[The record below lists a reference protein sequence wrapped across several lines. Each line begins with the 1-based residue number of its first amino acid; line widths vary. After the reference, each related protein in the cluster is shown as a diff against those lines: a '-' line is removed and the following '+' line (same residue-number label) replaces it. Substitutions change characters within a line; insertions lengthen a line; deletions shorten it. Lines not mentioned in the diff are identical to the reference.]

1 MILRIL
7 FFVLLLVSAFSA
19 KAADIAVEQ
28 PWARATPGRAPN
40 GAAYFTLAN
49 TGSDTDRLVSVTTPA
64 AARAELH
71 THIHAGTVMEM
82 RPVEAIEVKP
92 GERVTL
98 QPGGLHVMLTG
109 LKAPLKEGERMLLT
123 LRFARGG
130 EITVDVP
137 VGKAGASGPAK

>member
-7 FFVLLLVSAFSA
+7 FFVLLLASAFSA
-19 KAADIAVEQ
+19 KAADVAVEQ

-49 TGSDTDRLVSVTTPA
+49 TGKDADRLISASTPA

-71 THIHAGTVMEM
+71 THVHSGTVMEM

-98 QPGGLHVMLTG
+98 QPGGLHVMLMG
-109 LKAPLKEGERMLLT
+109 LKAPLKEGERMPLT

-130 EITVDVP
+130 EVTVDVP

>member
-7 FFVLLLVSAFSA
+7 FFVLLLAGAFSA
-19 KAADIAVEQ
+19 EAADVAVEQ

-40 GAAYFTLAN
+40 GAVYFTLAN
-49 TGSDTDRLVSVTTPA
+49 SGRDADRLVAASTPA

-71 THIHAGTVMEM
+71 THIHSGTVMEM

-98 QPGGLHVMLTG
+98 KPGGLHVMLMG
-109 LKAPLKEGERMLLT
+109 LTAPLKEGARMPLT

-130 EITVDVP
+130 EVTVDVP